1 MKNVFFCLTFTLVSL
16 CSFAKSEKQSV
27 VVPNSIETTLFSC
40 NTTENVDGVVIKYV
54 FEAFSCYANIY
65 YNGVLQHTVQSFG
78 YGETSFQAQA
88 NCYRNARVVAEAW
101 ITMQEESFLQN

>member
-16 CSFAKSEKQSV
+16 CSFAKSEKQPV

-40 NTTENVDGVVIKYV
+40 NTTENVDDVVIKYV

-65 YNGVLQHTVQSFG
+65 YNGVLTPTVQSFG
-78 YGETSFQAQA
+78 YGETSFQAQV

-101 ITMQEESFLQN
+101 ITMQE

>member
-1 MKNVFFCLTFTLVSL
+1 MSL
-16 CSFAKSEKQSV
+16 CSFAKSEKQPV
-27 VVPNSIETTLFSC
+27 VVPNSIETTLFSR
-40 NTTENVDGVVIKYV
+40 NIKENVDDVVIKYV

-101 ITMQEESFLQN
+101 ITMQE